1 MFKQLLMSCGT
12 TINPRIQDQVKS
24 FRALGLIPFYTGLF
38 CTALLLFLTS
48 CAPKQAVSI
57 QSRKRETTQIL
68 TDEER
73 ARLHDIAFP
82 EDVRPEKLVSQSG
95 QTILTYI
102 SKSSVQ
108 ELFDF
113 YRTDMEYIGWDLV
126 TAFKADESCLIFEK
140 PAKRCIVTT
149 RSDEMAGQTRVILF
163 IGPRK
168 QIAV

>member
-12 TINPRIQDQVKS
+12 TSNPRIQDQVKS
-24 FRALGLIPFYTGLF
+24 FRALGLIPFYSTLF
-38 CTALLLFLTS
+38 CTTLLLFLTS

-82 EDVRPEKLVSQSG
+82 VDVRPEKLASQAG
-95 QTILTYI
+95 QGILTYI
-102 SKSSVQ
+102 SKSSVK

-113 YRTDMEYIGWDLV
+113 YRADMDYIGWDLV
-126 TAFKADESCLIFEK
+126 AAFKAEESCLIFEK
-140 PAKRCIVTT
+140 PTKRCIVTI
-149 RSDEMAGQTRVILF
+149 RPDEIRAPTRVVLF

-168 QIAV
+168 PVTG